1 MGPLVARILEEGDR
15 ELRKERAARHRA
27 EDELNG
33 MKELTDILLHLIE
46 KIWAFRCT
54 NNQTPDD
61 TSQQQRATLESI
73 LDSALAQL
81 ELQSVQIE
89 YEQLRRENDQLRT
102 SNNLQFEK

>member
-1 MGPLVARILEEGDR
+1 VIAKVLDEGDR
-15 ELRKERAARHRA
+15 ELRRERAARHRA

-46 KIWAFRCT
+46 KIWAIQCT

-61 TSQQQRATLESI
+61 ASQQQRATLESI

-89 YEQLRRENDQLRT
+89 CEQLRQENCQLRAT
-102 SNNLQFEK
+102 NNTQFEK

>member
-1 MGPLVARILEEGDR
+1 MGPLIAKVLEEGDR

-27 EDELNG
+27 EEELHG
-33 MKELTDILLHLIE
+33 MNELTDILLHLIE

-54 NNQTPDD
+54 NHQTPED

-89 YEQLRRENDQLRT
+89 YEQLRRENDQLRAP
-102 SNNLQFEK
+102 NNWQFEK